1 MDLSSSPAY
10 HPGWSVLNR
19 PENQLSKRLFVKA
32 YLIENGEKFYAL
44 LNLFKPPSINLE
56 SGIVLKNTM
65 F

>member
-1 MDLSSSPAY
+1 M
-10 HPGWSVLNR
+10 LNR